1 MGWVIVWRN
10 KVNKLGKKLFLS
22 ISLTVILIFTI
33 SLLLINF
40 LLPKYN
46 IYKTRENLNEFTTQI
61 QNAPVNDLEDVIH
74 TIESENNVTIA
85 YTPIN
90 QSEDAMNDALRMQL
104 TKKKV
109 TLNKLWITKDEVMK
123 VKTEGQSNKLY
134 DQGKVKASFFAK
146 YIAKDDTIIL
156 IGTSI
161 ANSNEIINTLNTFY
175 LYILCF
181 SLLLI
186 ILLVWILS
194 KIITT
199 PLKELS
205 DVAQDISHLQFK
217 RTKVKTN
224 DEIGELANSINI
236 MSEKLHE
243 AHQDLTYRN
252 EHLKRFMG
260 DVTHELKTPIALVK
274 AYSMGIKDGLDDGT
288 YVDTII
294 KQTDQISNLI
304 EELLRFS
311 KLERDILQKEEFPI
325 EPLVQSIL
333 DKHQIELDSKE
344 INLQVNC
351 NAGDTIVYADLNKM
365 RMVFQNL
372 ISNAIKYTA
381 NQNIIITLE
390 DRNKSI
396 YFQIKNGIPTDKIKD
411 IEKIWEPFYV
421 LESSR
426 SKEKSGTGLGL
437 AIVKSILER
446 HGFEY
451 GVSSIDGE
459 IQFYINVKKD

>member
-1 MGWVIVWRN
+1 M
-10 KVNKLGKKLFLS
+10 NKLGKKLFLS

-33 SLLLINF
+33 SLLIINY

-46 IYKTRENLNEFTTQI
+46 IYKTRENLNEFTMQI
-61 QNAPVNDLEDVIH
+61 QNTSVNELEDVIR
-74 TIESENNVTIA
+74 TIESENNVTFA
-85 YTPIN
+85 YTSIN
-90 QSEDAMNDALRMQL
+90 QSEDDMNEALRMQL

-109 TLNKLWITKDEVMK
+109 VLNKLWITKDEVMK
-123 VKTEGQSNKLY
+123 VKAEGQSNKLY
-134 DQGKVKASFFAK
+134 DQEKLKASFFAK
-146 YIAKDDTIIL
+146 YIAKDNTIIL
-156 IGTSI
+156 MGTSI
-161 ANSNEIINTLNTFY
+161 AHSNEIIKTLNTFY

-205 DVAQDISHLQFK
+205 DVAQDISHLKFK

-224 DEIGELANSINI
+224 DEIGELADSINI
-236 MSEKLHE
+236 MSDTLHE
-243 AHQDLTYRN
+243 AHQDLTDRN

-304 EELLRFS
+304 EELLQFS
-311 KLERDILQKEEFPI
+311 KLERDVLQKEEFPI
-325 EPLVQSIL
+325 EPLVRSII
-333 DKHQIELDSKE
+333 DKHKIELESKE
-344 INLQVNC
+344 IQLQTNSNIKNQV
-351 NAGDTIVYADLNKM
+351 IYADLNKM
-365 RMVFQNL
+365 GMVFQNL
-372 ISNAIKYTA
+372 ISNAIKYTT

-390 DRNKSI
+390 ERNKSV
-396 YFQIKNGIPTDKIKD
+396 YFQIKNGINAEQIKD
-411 IEKIWEPFYV
+411 VDKIWEPFYV
-421 LESSR
+421 LDSSR

-446 HGFEY
+446 HGFDY
-451 GVSSIDGE
+451 GVSTKEGE
-459 IQFYINVKKD
+459 IRFYITMKND

>member
-1 MGWVIVWRN
+1 M
-10 KVNKLGKKLFLS
+10 
-22 ISLTVILIFTI
+22 
-33 SLLLINF
+33 
-40 LLPKYN
+40 
-46 IYKTRENLNEFTTQI
+46 QI
-61 QNAPVNDLEDVIH
+61 QNTSVNELEDVIR
-74 TIESENNVTIA
+74 TIESENNVTFA
-85 YTPIN
+85 YTSIN
-90 QSEDAMNDALRMQL
+90 QSEDDMNESLRMQL

-109 TLNKLWITKDEVMK
+109 VLNKLWITKDAVMK
-123 VKTEGQSNKLY
+123 VKVEGQSNKLY
-134 DQGKVKASFFAK
+134 DQEKLKASFFAK
-146 YIAKDDTIIL
+146 YIAKDNTIIL
-156 IGTSI
+156 MGTSI
-161 ANSNEIINTLNTFY
+161 AHSNEIIKTLNTFY

-205 DVAQDISHLQFK
+205 DVAQDISHLKFK

-224 DEIGELANSINI
+224 DEIGELADSINI
-236 MSEKLHE
+236 MSDTLHE
-243 AHQDLTYRN
+243 AHQDLTDRN

-311 KLERDILQKEEFPI
+311 KLERDVLQKEEFPI
-325 EPLVQSIL
+325 EPLVRSII
-333 DKHQIELDSKE
+333 DKHKIELDSKE
-344 INLQVNC
+344 IQLQTNSNIKNQV
-351 NAGDTIVYADLNKM
+351 IYADLNKM
-365 RMVFQNL
+365 GMVFQNL
-372 ISNAIKYTA
+372 ISNAIKYTT

-390 DRNKSI
+390 ERNKSV
-396 YFQIKNGIPTDKIKD
+396 YFQIKNGINAEQIQD

-421 LESSR
+421 LDSSR

-446 HGFEY
+446 HGFDY
-451 GVSSIDGE
+451 GVSTKEGE
-459 IQFYINVKKD
+459 IRFYITMKND

>member
-1 MGWVIVWRN
+1 M
-10 KVNKLGKKLFLS
+10 NKLGKKLFLS

-33 SLLLINF
+33 SLLIINY

-46 IYKTRENLNEFTTQI
+46 IYKTRENLNEFTMQI
-61 QNAPVNDLEDVIH
+61 QNTSVNELEDVIR
-74 TIESENNVTIA
+74 TIESENNVTFA
-85 YTPIN
+85 YTSIN
-90 QSEDAMNDALRMQL
+90 QSEDDMNESLRMQL

-109 TLNKLWITKDEVMK
+109 VLNKLWITKDAVMK
-123 VKTEGQSNKLY
+123 VKVEGQSNKLY
-134 DQGKVKASFFAK
+134 DQEKLKASFFAK
-146 YIAKDDTIIL
+146 YIAKDNTIIL
-156 IGTSI
+156 MGTSI
-161 ANSNEIINTLNTFY
+161 AHSNEIIKTLNTFY

-205 DVAQDISHLQFK
+205 DVAQDISHLKFK

-224 DEIGELANSINI
+224 DEIGELADSINI
-236 MSEKLHE
+236 MSDTLHE
-243 AHQDLTYRN
+243 AHQDLTDRN

-304 EELLRFS
+304 EELLQFS
-311 KLERDILQKEEFPI
+311 KLERDVLQKEEFPI
-325 EPLVQSIL
+325 EPLVRSII
-333 DKHQIELDSKE
+333 DKHKIELDSKE
-344 INLQVNC
+344 IQLQTNSNIKNQV
-351 NAGDTIVYADLNKM
+351 IYADLNKM
-365 RMVFQNL
+365 GMVFQNL
-372 ISNAIKYTA
+372 ISNAIKYTT

-390 DRNKSI
+390 ERNKSV
-396 YFQIKNGIPTDKIKD
+396 YFQIKNGINAEQIQD

-421 LESSR
+421 LDSSR

-446 HGFEY
+446 HGFDY
-451 GVSSIDGE
+451 GVSTKEGE
-459 IQFYINVKKD
+459 IRFYITMKND

>member
-1 MGWVIVWRN
+1 M
-10 KVNKLGKKLFLS
+10 NKLGKKLFLS

-33 SLLLINF
+33 SLLIINY

-46 IYKTRENLNEFTTQI
+46 IYKTRENLNEFTVQI
-61 QNAPVNDLEDVIH
+61 QNTSVNELEDVIR
-74 TIESENNVTIA
+74 TIESENNVTVA
-85 YTPIN
+85 YTSIN
-90 QSEDAMNDALRMQL
+90 QSEDDMNESLRMQL

-109 TLNKLWITKDEVMK
+109 VLNKLWITKDAVMK
-123 VKTEGQSNKLY
+123 VKVEGQSNKLY
-134 DQGKVKASFFAK
+134 DQEKLKASFFAK
-146 YIAKDDTIIL
+146 YIAKDNTIIL
-156 IGTSI
+156 MGTSI
-161 ANSNEIINTLNTFY
+161 AHSNEIIKTLNTFY

-205 DVAQDISHLQFK
+205 DVAQDISHLKFK

-224 DEIGELANSINI
+224 DEIGELADSINI
-236 MSEKLHE
+236 MSDTLHE
-243 AHQDLTYRN
+243 AHQDLTDRN

-311 KLERDILQKEEFPI
+311 KLERDVLQKEEFPI
-325 EPLVQSIL
+325 EPLVRSII
-333 DKHQIELDSKE
+333 DKHKIELDSKE
-344 INLQVNC
+344 IQLQTNS
-351 NAGDTIVYADLNKM
+351 NIKNQAIYADLNKM
-365 RMVFQNL
+365 GMVFQNL
-372 ISNAIKYTA
+372 ISNAIKYTT
-381 NQNIIITLE
+381 NENIIITLE
-390 DRNKSI
+390 ERNKSV
-396 YFQIKNGIPTDKIKD
+396 YFQIKNGINAEQIKD
-411 IEKIWEPFYV
+411 IDKIWEPFYV

-426 SKEKSGTGLGL
+426 SKEHSGTGLGL

-446 HGFEY
+446 HGFDY
-451 GVSSIDGE
+451 GISIIEGE
-459 IQFYINVKKD
+459 IRFYINMKND

>member
-1 MGWVIVWRN
+1 M
-10 KVNKLGKKLFLS
+10 NKLGKKLFLS

-33 SLLLINF
+33 SLLLINY

-46 IYKTRENLNEFTTQI
+46 IYKTRENLNEFTVQI
-61 QNAPVNDLEDVIH
+61 QNTSVNELEDVIR
-74 TIESENNVTIA
+74 TIESENNVTFA
-85 YTPIN
+85 YTSIN
-90 QSEDAMNDALRMQL
+90 QSEDDMNESLRMQL

-109 TLNKLWITKDEVMK
+109 VLNKLWITKDAVMK
-123 VKTEGQSNKLY
+123 VKAEGQSNKLY
-134 DQGKVKASFFAK
+134 DQEKLKASFFAK
-146 YIAKDDTIIL
+146 YIAKDNTIIL
-156 IGTSI
+156 MGTSI
-161 ANSNEIINTLNTFY
+161 AHSNEIIKTLNTFY

-205 DVAQDISHLQFK
+205 DVAQDISHLKFK

-224 DEIGELANSINI
+224 DEIGELADSINI
-236 MSEKLHE
+236 MSDTLHE
-243 AHQDLTYRN
+243 AHQDLTDRN

-311 KLERDILQKEEFPI
+311 KLERDVLQKEEFLI
-325 EPLVQSIL
+325 EPLVRSII
-333 DKHQIELDSKE
+333 DKHKIELDSKE
-344 INLQVNC
+344 IQLQTNSNIKNQV
-351 NAGDTIVYADLNKM
+351 IYADLNKM
-365 RMVFQNL
+365 GMVFQNL
-372 ISNAIKYTA
+372 ISNAIKYTT
-381 NQNIIITLE
+381 NQNIKIILE
-390 DRNKSI
+390 DRNKSV
-396 YFQIKNGIPTDKIKD
+396 YFQIKNGINAEQIQD

-421 LESSR
+421 LDSSR

-446 HGFEY
+446 HGLDY
-451 GVSSIDGE
+451 GVSSTDGE
-459 IQFYINVKKD
+459 IQFYINMKKD

>member
-1 MGWVIVWRN
+1 M
-10 KVNKLGKKLFLS
+10 NKLGKKLFLS

-33 SLLLINF
+33 SLLIINY

-46 IYKTRENLNEFTTQI
+46 IYKTRENSNEFTVQI
-61 QNAPVNDLEDVIH
+61 QNTSVNELEDVIR
-74 TIESENNVTIA
+74 TIESENNVTFA
-85 YTPIN
+85 YTSIN
-90 QSEDAMNDALRMQL
+90 QSEDDMNESLRMQL

-109 TLNKLWITKDEVMK
+109 VLNKLWITKDAVIK
-123 VKTEGQSNKLY
+123 VKVEGQSNKLY
-134 DQGKVKASFFAK
+134 DQEKLKASFFAK
-146 YIAKDDTIIL
+146 YIAKDNTIIL
-156 IGTSI
+156 MGTSI
-161 ANSNEIINTLNTFY
+161 AHSNEIIKTLNTFY

-205 DVAQDISHLQFK
+205 DVAQDISHLKFK

-224 DEIGELANSINI
+224 DEIGELADSINI
-236 MSEKLHE
+236 MSDTLHE
-243 AHQDLTYRN
+243 AHQDLTDRN

-304 EELLRFS
+304 EELLQFS
-311 KLERDILQKEEFPI
+311 KLERDKKKKEEFPI
-325 EPLVQSIL
+325 EPLVRSII
-333 DKHQIELDSKE
+333 DKHKIELESKE
-344 INLQVNC
+344 IQLQTNSNIKNQV
-351 NAGDTIVYADLNKM
+351 IYADLNKM
-365 RMVFQNL
+365 GMVFQNL
-372 ISNAIKYTA
+372 ISNAIKYTT

-390 DRNKSI
+390 ERNKSV
-396 YFQIKNGIPTDKIKD
+396 YFQIKNGINVEQIKD
-411 IEKIWEPFYV
+411 VDKIWEPFYV
-421 LESSR
+421 LDSSR

-446 HGFEY
+446 HGFDY
-451 GVSSIDGE
+451 GVSTKEGE
-459 IQFYINVKKD
+459 IRFYITMKND

>member
-1 MGWVIVWRN
+1 M
-10 KVNKLGKKLFLS
+10 NKLGKKLFLS

-33 SLLLINF
+33 SLLIINY

-46 IYKTRENLNEFTTQI
+46 IYKTRENLNEFTVQI
-61 QNAPVNDLEDVIH
+61 QNTSVNELEDVIR
-74 TIESENNVTIA
+74 TIESENNVTFA
-85 YTPIN
+85 YTSIN
-90 QSEDAMNDALRMQL
+90 QSEDDMNEALRMQL

-109 TLNKLWITKDEVMK
+109 VLNKLWITKGEVMK
-123 VKTEGQSNKLY
+123 VKAEGQSNKLY
-134 DQGKVKASFFAK
+134 DQEKLKASFFAK
-146 YIAKDDTIIL
+146 YIAKDNTIIL
-156 IGTSI
+156 MGTSI
-161 ANSNEIINTLNTFY
+161 AHSNEIIKTLNTFY

-199 PLKELS
+199 PLKDLS
-205 DVAQDISHLQFK
+205 DVAQDISHLKFK

-224 DEIGELANSINI
+224 DEIGELADSINI

-243 AHQDLTYRN
+243 AHQDLTDRN

-311 KLERDILQKEEFPI
+311 KLERDVLQKEEFPI
-325 EPLVQSIL
+325 EPLVRSII
-333 DKHQIELDSKE
+333 DKHKIELESKE
-344 INLQVNC
+344 IQLQTNSNIKNQV
-351 NAGDTIVYADLNKM
+351 IYADLNKM
-365 RMVFQNL
+365 GMVFQNL
-372 ISNAIKYTA
+372 ISNAIKYTT

-390 DRNKSI
+390 ERNNSV
-396 YFQIKNGIPTDKIKD
+396 YFQIKNGINAEQIKD
-411 IEKIWEPFYV
+411 VDKIWEPFYV
-421 LESSR
+421 LDSSR

-446 HGFEY
+446 HGFDY
-451 GVSSIDGE
+451 GVSTKEGE
-459 IQFYINVKKD
+459 IRFYITMKND

>member
-1 MGWVIVWRN
+1 M
-10 KVNKLGKKLFLS
+10 NKLGKKLFLS

-33 SLLLINF
+33 SLLLINY
-40 LLPKYN
+40 LLPKYH
-46 IYKTRENLNEFTTQI
+46 IYKTRENLDEFTTQI
-61 QNAPVNDLEDVIH
+61 QNASVKDFEEVIH

-90 QSEDAMNDALRMQL
+90 QSEDDMNEALRMQL

-109 TLNKLWITKDEVMK
+109 TLNKLWITKDEVLK
-123 VKTEGQSNKLY
+123 VKMEGQSNKLY
-134 DQGKVKASFFAK
+134 DQEKLKASFFAK
-146 YIAKDDTIIL
+146 YIAKDDSLIL
-156 IGTSI
+156 MGTSI
-161 ANSNEIINTLNTFY
+161 AHSNEIIKTLNTFY
-175 LYILCF
+175 LYIFCF

-205 DVAQDISHLQFK
+205 DVAQDISRLKFK

-224 DEIGELANSINI
+224 DEIGDLANSINI
-236 MSEKLHE
+236 MSDKLHE
-243 AHQDLTYRN
+243 AHQDLTDRN
-252 EHLKRFMG
+252 AHLKRFMG

-274 AYSMGIKDGLDDGT
+274 AYSIGIKDGLDDGT
-288 YVDTII
+288 YLNIII

-311 KLERDILQKEEFPI
+311 KLERDSLQKEEFPI
-325 EPLVQSIL
+325 EPLVQSII
-333 DKHQIELDSKE
+333 DKYKIELESKE
-344 INLQVNC
+344 IKLRVKYNV
-351 NAGDTIVYADLNKM
+351 GDSIIYADVNKM
-365 RMVFQNL
+365 GMVFQNF
-372 ISNAIKYTA
+372 ISNAIKYTT
-381 NQNIIITLE
+381 NQNIKINLE
-390 DRNKSI
+390 ERIDGVYFSI
-396 YFQIKNGIPTDKIKD
+396 QNGIDAEQIKD
-411 IEKIWEPFYV
+411 IDKIWELFYV

-446 HGFEY
+446 HSFDY
-451 GVSSIDGE
+451 GVSIVHEE
-459 IQFYINVKKD
+459 IQFYVNMKKG

>member
-1 MGWVIVWRN
+1 
-10 KVNKLGKKLFLS
+10 VNKLGKKLFLS

-33 SLLLINF
+33 SLLIINY

-46 IYKTRENLNEFTTQI
+46 IYKTRENLNEFTMQI
-61 QNAPVNDLEDVIH
+61 QNTSVNELEDVIR
-74 TIESENNVTIA
+74 TIESENNVTFA
-85 YTPIN
+85 YTSIN
-90 QSEDAMNDALRMQL
+90 QSEDDMNESLRMQL

-109 TLNKLWITKDEVMK
+109 VLNKLWITKDAVMK
-123 VKTEGQSNKLY
+123 VKVEGQSNKLY
-134 DQGKVKASFFAK
+134 DQEKLKASFFAK
-146 YIAKDDTIIL
+146 YIAKDNTIIL
-156 IGTSI
+156 MGTSI
-161 ANSNEIINTLNTFY
+161 AHSNEIIKTLNTFY

-205 DVAQDISHLQFK
+205 DVAQDISHLKFK

-224 DEIGELANSINI
+224 DEIGELADSINI
-236 MSEKLHE
+236 MSDTLHE
-243 AHQDLTYRN
+243 AHQDLTDRN

-311 KLERDILQKEEFPI
+311 KLERDVLQKEEFPI
-325 EPLVQSIL
+325 EPLVRSII
-333 DKHQIELDSKE
+333 DKHKIELDSKE
-344 INLQVNC
+344 IQLQTNSNIKNQV
-351 NAGDTIVYADLNKM
+351 IYADLNKM
-365 RMVFQNL
+365 GMVFQNL
-372 ISNAIKYTA
+372 ISNAIKYTT

-390 DRNKSI
+390 ERNKSV
-396 YFQIKNGIPTDKIKD
+396 YFQIKNGINAEQIQD

-421 LESSR
+421 LDSSR

-446 HGFEY
+446 HGFDY
-451 GVSSIDGE
+451 GVSTKEGE
-459 IQFYINVKKD
+459 IRFYITMKND

>member
-1 MGWVIVWRN
+1 M
-10 KVNKLGKKLFLS
+10 NKLGKKLFLS

-33 SLLLINF
+33 SLLIINY

-46 IYKTRENLNEFTTQI
+46 IYKTRENLNEFTMQI
-61 QNAPVNDLEDVIH
+61 QNTSVNELEDVIR
-74 TIESENNVTIA
+74 TIESENNVTFA
-85 YTPIN
+85 YTSIN
-90 QSEDAMNDALRMQL
+90 QSEDDMNEALRMQL

-109 TLNKLWITKDEVMK
+109 VLNKLWITKDAVMK
-123 VKTEGQSNKLY
+123 VKVEGQSNKLY
-134 DQGKVKASFFAK
+134 DQEKLKASFFAK
-146 YIAKDDTIIL
+146 YIAKDNTIIL
-156 IGTSI
+156 MGTSI
-161 ANSNEIINTLNTFY
+161 AHSNEIIKTLNTFY

-205 DVAQDISHLQFK
+205 DVAQDISHLKFK

-224 DEIGELANSINI
+224 DEIGELADSINI
-236 MSEKLHE
+236 MSDTLHE
-243 AHQDLTYRN
+243 AHQDLTDRN

-311 KLERDILQKEEFPI
+311 KLERDVLQKEEFPI
-325 EPLVQSIL
+325 EPLVRSII
-333 DKHQIELDSKE
+333 DKHKIELDSKE
-344 INLQVNC
+344 IQLQTNSNIKNQV
-351 NAGDTIVYADLNKM
+351 IYADLNKM
-365 RMVFQNL
+365 GMVFQNL
-372 ISNAIKYTA
+372 ISNAIKYTT

-390 DRNKSI
+390 ERNKSV
-396 YFQIKNGIPTDKIKD
+396 YFQIKNGINAEQIQD

-421 LESSR
+421 LDSSR

-446 HGFEY
+446 HGFDY
-451 GVSSIDGE
+451 GVSTKEGE
-459 IQFYINVKKD
+459 IRFYITMKND

>member
-1 MGWVIVWRN
+1 M
-10 KVNKLGKKLFLS
+10 NKLGKKLFLS

-33 SLLLINF
+33 SLLLINY

-46 IYKTRENLNEFTTQI
+46 IYKTRENLNEFTVQI
-61 QNAPVNDLEDVIH
+61 QNTSVNELEDVIR
-74 TIESENNVTIA
+74 TIESENNVTFA
-85 YTPIN
+85 YTSIN
-90 QSEDAMNDALRMQL
+90 QSEDDMNESLRMQL

-109 TLNKLWITKDEVMK
+109 VLNKLWITKDAVMK
-123 VKTEGQSNKLY
+123 VKAEGQSNKLY
-134 DQGKVKASFFAK
+134 DQEKLKASFFAK
-146 YIAKDDTIIL
+146 YIAKDNTIIL
-156 IGTSI
+156 MGTSI
-161 ANSNEIINTLNTFY
+161 AHSNEIIKTLNTFY

-205 DVAQDISHLQFK
+205 DVAQDISHLKFK

-224 DEIGELANSINI
+224 DEIGELADSINI
-236 MSEKLHE
+236 MSDTLHE
-243 AHQDLTYRN
+243 AHQDLTDRN

-311 KLERDILQKEEFPI
+311 KLERDVLQKEEFPI
-325 EPLVQSIL
+325 EPLVRSII
-333 DKHQIELDSKE
+333 DKHKIELDSKE
-344 INLQVNC
+344 IQLQTNSNIKNQV
-351 NAGDTIVYADLNKM
+351 IYADLNKM
-365 RMVFQNL
+365 GMVFQNL
-372 ISNAIKYTA
+372 ISNAIKYTT

-390 DRNKSI
+390 ERNKSV
-396 YFQIKNGIPTDKIKD
+396 YFQIKNGINAEQIKD
-411 IEKIWEPFYV
+411 VDKIWEPFYV
-421 LESSR
+421 LDSSR

-437 AIVKSILER
+437 AIVKSILDR
-446 HGFEY
+446 HDFEH
-451 GVSSIDGE
+451 GVSSTDGE
-459 IQFYINVKKD
+459 IQFYINMKKD